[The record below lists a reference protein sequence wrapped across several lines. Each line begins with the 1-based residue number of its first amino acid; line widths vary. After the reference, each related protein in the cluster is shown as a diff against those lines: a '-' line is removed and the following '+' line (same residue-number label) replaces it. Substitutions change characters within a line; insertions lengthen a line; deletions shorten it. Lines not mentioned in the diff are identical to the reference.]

1 MDDSLNS
8 YQQWLRKSP
17 RKSGERQDK
26 INLEIEA
33 SQMCP
38 SVQYQSKC
46 DSCKKSLPLG
56 TPEWKKLCLSCYYG
70 SPSGP
75 TGKCLILSDSDDDE
89 PK

>member
-17 RKSGERQDK
+17 RKSDGDKQDE

-38 SVQYQSKC
+38 SVQYLSKC

-70 SPSGP
+70 SKPEP
-75 TGKCLILSDSDDDE
+75 TGKCLILTDSDDE
-89 PK
+89 